1 MFSEN
6 SLLMN
11 VLEKIADMCIASII
25 WVIFCIPLITIVPA
39 TIALYYTTVKV
50 IRRNTGYVI
59 REFWGAF
66 IQNIRQGIFVEIIY
80 IALGILCYS
89 LHSFS
94 IQVGLNTSL
103 GKAYYFFSMG
113 LGILAMMILLYLLPV
128 LSRFSVSVFS
138 AFRLAAAFELNN
150 LKTVVPL
157 LFTAAAAVVVMYLFP
172 PADLIVPSAY
182 CFLVS
187 YSVEKVLT
195 QYIEKNMT
203 DAEENSS
210 AWYMGG

>member
-11 VLEKIADMCIASII
+11 VLEKIADMCIASIMWI
-25 WVIFCIPLITIVPA
+25 IFCIPLITMVPA

-66 IQNIRQGIFVEIIY
+66 IQNARQGIFVEIIY
-80 IALGILCYS
+80 IVLGILCYA

-94 IQVGLNTSL
+94 IQIGLNTSL
-103 GKAYYFFSMG
+103 GKAYYVFSMG
-113 LGILAMMILLYLLPV
+113 MGILAMMIILYLLPI

-138 AFRLAAAFELNN
+138 AFRLAAAFEWSN
-150 LKTVVPL
+150 LKTVIPL
-157 LFTAAAAVVVMYLFP
+157 LFTAAAAGGVMYLFP
-172 PADLIVPSAY
+172 PASLIIPAAY

-187 YSVEKVLT
+187 YSVEKVLI

-203 DAEENSS
+203 DAGEHNG
-210 AWYMGG
+210 AWYMGV

>member
-1 MFSEN
+1 M
-6 SLLMN
+6 
-11 VLEKIADMCIASII
+11 
-25 WVIFCIPLITIVPA
+25 
-39 TIALYYTTVKV
+39 
-50 IRRNTGYVI
+50 
-59 REFWGAF
+59 
-66 IQNIRQGIFVEIIY
+66 
-80 IALGILCYS
+80 
-89 LHSFS
+89 
-94 IQVGLNTSL
+94 GLNTSL
-103 GKAYYFFSMG
+103 GKAYYVFSMG

-157 LFTAAAAVVVMYLFP
+157 LFTAAAAVGVMYLFP
-172 PADLIVPSAY
+172 PAGLIVPSAY

-187 YSVEKVLT
+187 YSVEKVLI

-210 AWYMGG
+210 AWYMGS